1 MNGSDKAPT
10 AAHVAVDLLLA
21 EAAASTRERFL
32 AAIVNP
38 PANKRATF
46 RSAGDCAPA
55 DSQEWMRES
64 VAHEGSWWLDWNAWL
79 AERDEATRRAPR
91 RLGSRRYPIL
101 GDAPGEY
108 VHER

>member
-10 AAHVAVDLLLA
+10 AAHVAVDL
-21 EAAASTRERFL
+21 
-32 AAIVNP
+32 
-38 PANKRATF
+38 
-46 RSAGDCAPA
+46 
-55 DSQEWMRES
+55 RES

>member
-1 MNGSDKAPT
+1 
-10 AAHVAVDLLLA
+10 
-21 EAAASTRERFL
+21 
-32 AAIVNP
+32 
-38 PANKRATF
+38 
-46 RSAGDCAPA
+46 
-55 DSQEWMRES
+55 MRES
-64 VAHEGSWWLDWNAWL
+64 ISHEGSWWLDWSAWL